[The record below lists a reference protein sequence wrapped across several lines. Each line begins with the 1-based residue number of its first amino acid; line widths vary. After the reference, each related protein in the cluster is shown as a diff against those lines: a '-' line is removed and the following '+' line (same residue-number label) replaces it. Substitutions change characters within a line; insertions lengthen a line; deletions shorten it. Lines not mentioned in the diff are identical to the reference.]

1 MAYIGKRP
9 QDTFPAGNAV
19 TATSIA
25 ANAVGASEL
34 AINAVD
40 TSSIADGAVTNAKLA
55 ANSIAVT
62 NIPDDLITATQLA
75 DAAVGSDQ
83 IVDGA
88 ITAVKV
94 GVNSVTSTKIAENNI
109 TVREILSGTI
119 VAASIANNAILTQHI
134 DDNQITADQIA
145 DATITTTQIA
155 ANTIAT
161 GNVADNAIDGTKIA
175 SNSILT
181 RHIDDDQITAD
192 QIAAAT
198 VTTTQIAANTIA
210 TGNVADNAID
220 GTKIASNSILTRH
233 IDDDQV
239 TGDQLA
245 DAIDVV
251 TSVGVGGG
259 STNGVSISQ
268 GSIVIKNGGAKSKI
282 DLYCETNNA
291 HYTRIE
297 AAAHSAYSGNVVVTL
312 PTTAGTLALTSQ
324 LQTTESIQDI
334 AGAMFSSNTET
345 GIAATYQDG
354 DGTIDLVIGDD
365 VIVQSM
371 IADNA
376 IDSQHYVD
384 GSIDTAHIAD
394 DQVTAAKLANTSV
407 TAASYGSSTAIPTF
421 TVDAQGRIT
430 AASTASI
437 SSALT
442 VAADSGSNDTVT
454 VGTDTITFEGTA
466 NEITT
471 TVSNNKV
478 NFALPDNVTIGGN
491 LIVTGDYTVN
501 GTTSTNAVTNMVISD
516 NLIELNNGAGSN
528 ANDSGIVIERGST
541 GNNAIFMWDESADKF
556 VVGTTTATGT
566 STGNITVAT
575 GTLVANVEGNVTGNL
590 TGTASA
596 IADNSV
602 TSAKI
607 VNGTIVS
614 ADIAN
619 NAILTQHIDDNQVT
633 ADQIA
638 AATITTTQ
646 IAANTIA
653 TGNVADNAI
662 DGTKI
667 AQNSI
672 LTRHIDDAQVT
683 TDQLGADAVTAAKL
697 ADDAVVTANIVNANV
712 TTAKIADANVTTA
725 KVADNAITL
734 DKMAGLAR
742 GKIIVGDASGN
753 PVALAL
759 GSSGQVLKSDGT
771 DLAFAADSG
780 LSTEQVQ
787 DIVGGMFS
795 SNTETNI
802 TATYQDAD
810 GTIDLVVP
818 NTLTDVTELGTLTT
832 LTVDNIKING
842 TQIGHTSDEDAM
854 SIASNGVVTFTQI
867 PVLPANSIDSDLF
880 VDGSIDT
887 AHYAANSITGTA
899 ISDDLVLSGTG
910 ALRLPDGTTG
920 QRPTGAAGMFRY
932 NTTLSRFEGYTDA
945 WGEIGGA
952 GASTFARK
960 EFAGDG
966 STTAFTLD
974 TAPSDENDLIIFIEG
989 VYQNQD
995 AYSVSGTTLTM
1006 ADAPVNGRGLVVYQ
1020 VSAAVAGAGMA
1031 VNTMTGDNSDT
1042 TLTLAVA
1049 PGHVNNVQVFFDG
1062 VYQKADTYTVS
1073 GTTLTFGVA
1082 PPSGVLV
1089 EARTH
1094 SQTEINTFPA
1104 TGISG
1109 LTAVTPVPGDH
1120 MMILDATDD
1129 ALKKADVK
1137 DIMATAVSI
1146 TSAADAVAMTF
1157 DSSENATFSANVT
1170 VTGDLTVTGDDITM
1184 ATNTAGHL
1192 LVGDGTN
1199 YNPVAV
1205 SGAATLAANGT
1216 VTIANNAI
1224 LTQHIDDNQVTADQ
1238 IAAATI
1244 TTTQIAA
1251 NTIATGNVAD
1261 NAIDGTKIA
1270 QNSILTRHID
1280 DAQITTGHIIDA
1292 NVTTAK
1298 IADDAVT
1305 LAKMDGLARGKVI
1318 VGDASGNPAALAL
1331 GTSGYVLK
1339 SDGTDIAWA
1348 ADAGKT
1354 TEEIQDIA
1362 GAMFSSNT
1370 ETGIAATYQDGD
1382 GTIDLVIGAN
1392 VIVAGMIAQNSI
1404 LTRHIDDNQVT
1415 TDQIAAN
1422 TIATGNIADNAVDG
1436 TKIASNSILTRHID
1450 DDQVT
1455 GDQLADTITVVTSVV
1470 TPLVDAAIID
1480 GENFKVNGGQGS
1492 DGQVLTSTGSGVA
1505 WEAAAGGVAG
1515 ITSSANATAIAISSS
1530 ENSTFSGHIYANAN
1544 NTYDLGATATRWRNI
1559 YTNDLQLSNEGGDAN
1574 EVDGTHG
1581 SWTIQEGNEDLFI
1594 INRKSGKKYKF
1605 KLEEM

>member
-9 QDTFPAGNAV
+9 TDSFPINNAIV
-19 TATSIA
+19 SSLIA
-25 ANAVGASEL
+25 ANAVGSSEI
-34 AINAVD
+34 ATNAVS
-40 TSSIADGAVTNAKLA
+40 TLQIADN
-55 ANSIAVT
+55 
-62 NIPDDLITATQLA
+62 
-75 DAAVGSDQ
+75 
-83 IVDGA
+83 A
-88 ITAVKV
+88 ITAVK
-94 GVNSVTSTKIAENNI
+94 IAENIISTRELTANGTTSAQIASNSILTRHIDDAQVTADQLAADAVI
-109 TVREILSGTI
+109 TAKILDANVTS
-119 VAASIANNAILTQHI
+119 AKIANNAILTQHI
-134 DDNQITADQIA
+134 DDNQITAD
-145 DATITTTQIA
+145 
-155 ANTIAT
+155 
-161 GNVADNAIDGTKIA
+161 
-175 SNSILT
+175 
-181 RHIDDDQITAD
+181 
-192 QIAAAT
+192 
-198 VTTTQIAANTIA
+198 QIAANTIA

-259 STNGVSISQ
+259 STNGVVISQ
-268 GSIVIKNGGAKSKI
+268 GAIKIKNGGAQSYI

-291 HYTRIE
+291 HYLRLQ
-297 AAAHSAYSGNVVVTL
+297 APAHGSFSGNPTVTF
-312 PTTAGTLALTSQ
+312 PATAGTIALTSDVIG
-324 LQTTESIQDI
+324 TEATQDI
-334 AGAMFSSNTET
+334 VGAMFSSNTET
-345 GIAATYQDG
+345 GIAATYEDG
-354 DGTIDLVIGDD
+354 DGTIDLVIGDNSIVASMIAEN
-365 VIVQSM
+365 VITTRELAANTVATGN

-376 IDSQHYVD
+376 VD
-384 GSIDTAHIAD
+384 GTKIAQNSILTRHIDDAQVGTSQLAD
-394 DQVTAAKLANTSV
+394 DGVTAAKLANTSV

-421 TVDAQGRIT
+421 TVDAQGRLT
-430 AASTASI
+430 AAGTAAI

-466 NEITT
+466 NEIAT

-478 NFALPDNVTIGGN
+478 NFALPDNVVIGGN
-491 LIVTGDYTVN
+491 LTVTGNYTVN
-501 GTTSTNAVTNMVISD
+501 GDTSTNSVTNMVIAD

-528 ANDSGIVIERGST
+528 ANDSGLVIERGST
-541 GNNAIFMWDESADKF
+541 GDNAIFMWDESADKF

-566 STGNITVAT
+566 TTGNITVST

-607 VNGTIVS
+607 VNGTIVA

-725 KVADNAITL
+725 KVADNAITAAKL
-734 DKMAGLAR
+734 SIAGN
-742 GKIIVGDASGN
+742 GT
-753 PVALAL
+753 
-759 GSSGQVLKSDGT
+759 SGQAILSDGDGT
-771 DLAFAADSG
+771 FSYGSG
-780 LSTEQVQ
+780 GKTSEEIQ
-787 DIVGGMFS
+787 DIVGAMFS

-832 LTVDNIKING
+832 LTVDSIKING
-842 TQIGHTSDEDAM
+842 TQIGHTSDEDAL

-887 AHYAANSITGTA
+887 AHYAANSITGDA
-899 ISDDLVLSGTG
+899 IADNLVLSGTG
-910 ALRLPDGTTG
+910 AIRMPDGTTA

-932 NTTLSRFEGYTDA
+932 NTTLGAFEGYTSE
-945 WGEIGGA
+945 WGSIGGA

-1109 LTAVTPVPGDH
+1109 LTAVQPVAGDF
-1120 MMILDATDD
+1120 MMILDATDS

-1146 TSAADAVAMTF
+1146 TSSADAVALTF
-1157 DSSENATFSANVT
+1157 DSSENATFAGNIAAVDLDISGDVDIDGTLEADAITVNGTTLAETISDTVGAMVTSNTESGITVAYQDADNTLDFTIGTLNQDTTGLAGTATTLATARTIGGVSFNGSANIDLPGVNA
-1170 VTGDLTVTGDDITM
+1170 TGNQNTSGLA
-1184 ATNTAGHL
+1184 AT
-1192 LVGDGTN
+1192 
-1199 YNPVAV
+1199 
-1205 SGAATLAANGT
+1205 ATLAADATKLATARAIAVAGAVTGT
-1216 VTIANNAI
+1216 VNFDGSAGVSITTTLANNAV
-1224 LTQHIDDNQVTADQ
+1224 LTQHIDDNQ
-1238 IAAATI
+1238 I
-1244 TTTQIAA
+1244 
-1251 NTIATGNVAD
+1251 
-1261 NAIDGTKIA
+1261 
-1270 QNSILTRHID
+1270 
-1280 DAQITTGHIIDA
+1280 
-1292 NVTTAK
+1292 
-1298 IADDAVT
+1298 
-1305 LAKMDGLARGKVI
+1305 
-1318 VGDASGNPAALAL
+1318 
-1331 GTSGYVLK
+1331 
-1339 SDGTDIAWA
+1339 
-1348 ADAGKT
+1348 
-1354 TEEIQDIA
+1354 
-1362 GAMFSSNT
+1362 
-1370 ETGIAATYQDGD
+1370 
-1382 GTIDLVIGAN
+1382 
-1392 VIVAGMIAQNSI
+1392 
-1404 LTRHIDDNQVT
+1404 T

-1422 TIATGNIADNAVDG
+1422 TIATGNIADNAIDS

-1455 GDQLADTITVVTSVV
+1455 GDQLADALTVVTSVTTPALVGSTSV
-1470 TPLVDAAIID
+1470 TSPLVTAATTANAD
-1480 GENFKVNGGQGS
+1480 TTVLK
-1492 DGQVLTSTGSGVA
+1492 LTSTPSSAGTYKSVMEFWANEGTANNQTFNAARIYGEFNGGNYANSGLTLGSASGGGSFNDELVIRNKVVTANYSARIAQVA
-1505 WEAAAGGVAG
+1505 
-1515 ITSSANATAIAISSS
+1515 ITSSSNAVAWDSAAAANAYHVTT
-1530 ENSTFSGHIYANAN
+1530 ENTTFSAPSNSVEGAVISVELAQGGTARTIAW
-1544 NTYDLGATATRWRNI
+1544 NTVFEFAASTAPTVTATANKTDIFTFRYN
-1559 YTNDLQLSNEGGDAN
+1559 
-1574 EVDGTHG
+1574 G
-1581 SWTIQEGNEDLFI
+1581 SVWQEIGRVQN
-1594 INRKSGKKYKF
+1594 
-1605 KLEEM
+1605 MAQT

>member
-1 MAYIGKRP
+1 M
-9 QDTFPAGNAV
+9 
-19 TATSIA
+19 
-25 ANAVGASEL
+25 
-34 AINAVD
+34 
-40 TSSIADGAVTNAKLA
+40 
-55 ANSIAVT
+55 
-62 NIPDDLITATQLA
+62 
-75 DAAVGSDQ
+75 
-83 IVDGA
+83 
-88 ITAVKV
+88 
-94 GVNSVTSTKIAENNI
+94 
-109 TVREILSGTI
+109 
-119 VAASIANNAILTQHI
+119 
-134 DDNQITADQIA
+134 
-145 DATITTTQIA
+145 
-155 ANTIAT
+155 
-161 GNVADNAIDGTKIA
+161 
-175 SNSILT
+175 
-181 RHIDDDQITAD
+181 
-192 QIAAAT
+192 
-198 VTTTQIAANTIA
+198 
-210 TGNVADNAID
+210 
-220 GTKIASNSILTRH
+220 
-233 IDDDQV
+233 
-239 TGDQLA
+239 
-245 DAIDVV
+245 

-259 STNGVSISQ
+259 STNGVVISQ
-268 GSIVIKNGGAKSKI
+268 GAISIKNGGTQSYI
-282 DLYCETNNA
+282 DLYCESSNA
-291 HYTRIE
+291 HYLRLT
-297 AAAHSAYSGNVVVTL
+297 APPHGAFSGNPTVLL
-312 PTTAGTLALTSQ
+312 PSSAGTIALTSQ
-324 LQTTESIQDI
+324 LQTTESIQDVV
-334 AGAMFSSNTET
+334 GGMFSSNTET
-345 GIAATYQDG
+345 GIAATYEDG

-421 TVDAQGRIT
+421 TVDAQGRLT
-430 AASTASI
+430 AAGTAAI

-454 VGTDTITFEGTA
+454 VGTDTFTFEGTA
-466 NEITT
+466 NEIAT
-471 TVSNNKV
+471 TVSNNKI
-478 NFALPDNVTIGGN
+478 NFALPDNVVIGGN
-491 LIVTGDYTVN
+491 LTVTGNYTVN
-501 GTTSTNAVTNMVISD
+501 GTTSTNNVTNMVIAD

-528 ANDSGIVIERGST
+528 ANDSGLVIERGST
-541 GNNAIFMWDESADKF
+541 GDNAIFMWDESADKF

-566 STGNITVAT
+566 STGNLTVTT

-614 ADIAN
+614 DDIAN

-725 KVADNAITL
+725 KIADANVTTGKVADDAITL
-734 DKMAGLAR
+734 AKMAGLAR

-802 TATYQDAD
+802 TATYQDSD

-818 NTLTDVTELGTLTT
+818 NELSSVTELGTLTT
-832 LTVDNIKING
+832 LTVDDIKING
-842 TQIGHTSDEDAM
+842 TQIGHTSDEDAI

-867 PVLPANSIDSDLF
+867 PVIPDDSIGADQ
-880 VDGSIDT
+880 I
-887 AHYAANSITGTA
+887 AANSIVSASIVNGSIVSADIAANTIATSNVADNAIDGTKIASNSILTRHIDDNQITGDQIA
-899 ISDDLVLSGTG
+899 DDIVLSGTG
-910 ALRLPDGTTG
+910 ALRLPDGTTAE
-920 QRPTGAAGMFRY
+920 RPGSAAAGMFRY

-974 TAPSDENDLIIFIEG
+974 TAPSSENDLIIFIEG

-1006 ADAPVNGRGLVVYQ
+1006 ADAPVSGRGLVVYQ

-1049 PGHVNNVQVFFDG
+1049 PTHVNNVQVFFDG

-1082 PPSGVLV
+1082 PPTGVLV

-1109 LTAVTPVPGDH
+1109 LTAVAPVPGDF

-1280 DAQITTGHIIDA
+1280 DAQ
-1292 NVTTAK
+1292 VT
-1298 IADDAVT
+1298 ADQLAADAVT
-1305 LAKMDGLARGKVI
+1305 SVKIAN
-1318 VGDASGNPAALAL
+1318 NP
-1331 GTSGYVLK
+1331 
-1339 SDGTDIAWA
+1339 
-1348 ADAGKT
+1348 
-1354 TEEIQDIA
+1354 
-1362 GAMFSSNT
+1362 
-1370 ETGIAATYQDGD
+1370 
-1382 GTIDLVIGAN
+1382 
-1392 VIVAGMIAQNSI
+1392 I
-1404 LTRHIDDNQVT
+1404 LTQHIDDNQIT

-1455 GDQLADTITVVTSVV
+1455 GDQLADALTVVTSVT
-1470 TPLVDAAIID
+1470 TPLVDAAIVD
-1480 GENFKVNGGQGS
+1480 GENFKINGAQGS
-1492 DGQVLTSTGSGVA
+1492 DGQLMTSTGSGVA
-1505 WEAAAGGVAG
+1505 WEDAPASGPSKGL
-1515 ITSSANATAIAISSS
+1515 AIA
-1530 ENSTFSGHIYANAN
+1530 
-1544 NTYDLGATATRWRNI
+1544 
-1559 YTNDLQLSNEGGDAN
+1559 LS
-1574 EVDGTHG
+1574 
-1581 SWTIQEGNEDLFI
+1581 I
-1594 INRKSGKKYKF
+1594 IF
-1605 KLEEM
+1605 

>member
-9 QDTFPAGNAV
+9 TDSFPINNAIV
-19 TATSIA
+19 SSLIA
-25 ANAVGASEL
+25 ANAVGSSEI
-34 AINAVD
+34 ATNAVS
-40 TSSIADGAVTNAKLA
+40 TLQIADN
-55 ANSIAVT
+55 
-62 NIPDDLITATQLA
+62 
-75 DAAVGSDQ
+75 
-83 IVDGA
+83 A
-88 ITAVKV
+88 ITAVK
-94 GVNSVTSTKIAENNI
+94 IAENIISTRELTANGTTSAQIASNSILTRHIDDAQVTADQLAADAVI
-109 TVREILSGTI
+109 TAKILDANVTS
-119 VAASIANNAILTQHI
+119 AKIANNAILTQHI
-134 DDNQITADQIA
+134 DDNQITAD
-145 DATITTTQIA
+145 
-155 ANTIAT
+155 
-161 GNVADNAIDGTKIA
+161 
-175 SNSILT
+175 
-181 RHIDDDQITAD
+181 
-192 QIAAAT
+192 
-198 VTTTQIAANTIA
+198 QIAANTIA

-259 STNGVSISQ
+259 STNGVVISQ
-268 GSIVIKNGGAKSKI
+268 GAIKIKNGGAQSYI

-291 HYTRIE
+291 HYLRLQ
-297 AAAHSAYSGNVVVTL
+297 APAHGSFSGNPTVTF
-312 PTTAGTLALTSQ
+312 PATAGTIALTSDVIG
-324 LQTTESIQDI
+324 TEATQDI
-334 AGAMFSSNTET
+334 VGAMFSSNTET
-345 GIAATYQDG
+345 GIAATYEDG
-354 DGTIDLVIGDD
+354 DGTIDLVIGDNSIVASMIAEN
-365 VIVQSM
+365 VITTRELAANTVATGN

-376 IDSQHYVD
+376 VD
-384 GSIDTAHIAD
+384 GTKIAQNSILTRHIDDAQVGTSQLAD
-394 DQVTAAKLANTSV
+394 DGVTAAKLANTSV

-421 TVDAQGRIT
+421 TVDAQGRLT
-430 AASTASI
+430 AAGTAAI

-466 NEITT
+466 NEIAT

-478 NFALPDNVTIGGN
+478 NFALPDNVVIGGN
-491 LIVTGDYTVN
+491 LTVTGNYTVN
-501 GTTSTNAVTNMVISD
+501 GDTSTNSVTNMVIAD

-528 ANDSGIVIERGST
+528 ANDSGLVIERGST
-541 GNNAIFMWDESADKF
+541 GDNAIFMWDESADKF

-566 STGNITVAT
+566 TTGNITVST

-607 VNGTIVS
+607 VNGTIVA

-725 KVADNAITL
+725 KVADNAITAAKL
-734 DKMAGLAR
+734 SIAGN
-742 GKIIVGDASGN
+742 GT
-753 PVALAL
+753 
-759 GSSGQVLKSDGT
+759 SGQAILSDGDGT
-771 DLAFAADSG
+771 FSYGSG
-780 LSTEQVQ
+780 GKTSEEIQ
-787 DIVGGMFS
+787 DIVGAMFS

-832 LTVDNIKING
+832 LTVDSIKING
-842 TQIGHTSDEDAM
+842 TQIGHTSDEDAL

-1109 LTAVTPVPGDH
+1109 LTAVQPVAGDF
-1120 MMILDATDD
+1120 MMILDATDS

-1146 TSAADAVAMTF
+1146 TSAADAVALTF
-1157 DSSENATFSANVT
+1157 DSSENATFAGNITAVDLDISGDVDIDGTLEADAITVNGTTLAETISDTVGAMVTSNTESGITVAYQDADNTLDFTIGTLNQNTTGSAATLTTARTIGGTSFDGSANIAVGLAATATTLATARTIGGTSFDGSANIAVGLAATATTLATARTIGGVSFNGSANIDLPGVNSAGNQNTSGTAAT
-1170 VTGDLTVTGDDITM
+1170 VTGAAQSSITSLGTLTTLTVDDITINGSTISDGGDLTIDSGGNIVLDADGGGVYFKDDGTTIGFLQNDGGDFRM
-1184 ATNTAGHL
+1184 VSSVSDKDIKFLGNDGGSTITALTLDMSDAGTAVFNHDVQVPDNGKFTAGAGSDLQIYHS
-1192 LVGDGTN
+1192 GTYNRN
-1199 YNPVAV
+1199 Y
-1205 SGAATLAANGT
+1205 
-1216 VTIANNAI
+1216 IANCW
-1224 LTQHIDDNQVTADQ
+1224 
-1238 IAAATI
+1238 
-1244 TTTQIAA
+1244 
-1251 NTIATGNVAD
+1251 
-1261 NAIDGTKIA
+1261 
-1270 QNSILTRHID
+1270 
-1280 DAQITTGHIIDA
+1280 
-1292 NVTTAK
+1292 
-1298 IADDAVT
+1298 
-1305 LAKMDGLARGKVI
+1305 
-1318 VGDASGNPAALAL
+1318 
-1331 GTSGYVLK
+1331 Y
-1339 SDGTDIAWA
+1339 
-1348 ADAGKT
+1348 
-1354 TEEIQDIA
+1354 
-1362 GAMFSSNT
+1362 
-1370 ETGIAATYQDGD
+1370 
-1382 GTIDLVIGAN
+1382 
-1392 VIVAGMIAQNSI
+1392 
-1404 LTRHIDDNQVT
+1404 
-1415 TDQIAAN
+1415 
-1422 TIATGNIADNAVDG
+1422 
-1436 TKIASNSILTRHID
+1436 
-1450 DDQVT
+1450 
-1455 GDQLADTITVVTSVV
+1455 
-1470 TPLVDAAIID
+1470 
-1480 GENFKVNGGQGS
+1480 
-1492 DGQVLTSTGSGVA
+1492 
-1505 WEAAAGGVAG
+1505 
-1515 ITSSANATAIAISSS
+1515 
-1530 ENSTFSGHIYANAN
+1530 
-1544 NTYDLGATATRWRNI
+1544 
-1559 YTNDLQLSNEGGDAN
+1559 
-1574 EVDGTHG
+1574 
-1581 SWTIQEGNEDLFI
+1581 
-1594 INRKSGKKYKF
+1594 
-1605 KLEEM
+1605 

>member
-1 MAYIGKRP
+1 MAYLGKRP
-9 QDTFPAGNAV
+9 TDSFPINNAI
-19 TATSIA
+19 TSTLIA
-25 ANAVGASEL
+25 ANAVGASEI

-55 ANSIAVT
+55 ANVISVA
-62 NIPDDLITATQLA
+62 NIPDGLLTATQMA
-75 DAAVGSDQ
+75 DNIIGSDQ
-83 IVDGA
+83 IINGA
-88 ITAVKV
+88 VTAAKF

-119 VAASIANNAILTQHI
+119 VSASIANNAILTQHI
-134 DDNQITADQIA
+134 DDNQITAD
-145 DATITTTQIA
+145 
-155 ANTIAT
+155 
-161 GNVADNAIDGTKIA
+161 
-175 SNSILT
+175 
-181 RHIDDDQITAD
+181 
-192 QIAAAT
+192 
-198 VTTTQIAANTIA
+198 QIAANTIA

-259 STNGVSISQ
+259 STNGVVISQ
-268 GSIVIKNGGAKSKI
+268 GAIKIKNGGAQSYI

-291 HYTRIE
+291 HYLRLQ
-297 AAAHSAYSGNVVVTL
+297 APAHGSFSGNPTVTL
-312 PTTAGTLALTSQ
+312 PATAGTIALTSQ
-324 LQTTESIQDI
+324 LPTTESLQDI
-334 AGAMFSSNTET
+334 VGAMFSSNTET
-345 GIAATYQDG
+345 GITVTYQDS
-354 DGTIDLVIGDD
+354 DGTVDLVIGDNS
-365 VIVQSM
+365 IAASM
-371 IADNA
+371 IAENVITTRELTA
-376 IDSQHYVD
+376 NGVTSAQIAQNSILTRHIDDAQIVTS
-384 GSIDTAHIAD
+384 HIAD
-394 DQVTAAKLANTSV
+394 DGVTAAKLANTSV

-607 VNGTIVS
+607 VNGTIVA

-638 AATITTTQ
+638 AGTITTSQ

-653 TGNVADNAI
+653 TGNIADNAV

-725 KVADNAITL
+725 KVADNAITAAKL
-734 DKMAGLAR
+734 SIAGNGTSGQAILSD
-742 GKIIVGDASGN
+742 GDGTFSY
-753 PVALAL
+753 
-759 GSSGQVLKSDGT
+759 GSSGK
-771 DLAFAADSG
+771 
-780 LSTEQVQ
+780 STEEIQ
-787 DIVGGMFS
+787 DIVGAMTT

-802 TATYQDAD
+802 TVTYQDGD
-810 GTIDLVVP
+810 GTLDFVVNAAQP
-818 NTLTDVTELGTLTT
+818 DVTSLGTLTS
-832 LTVDNIKING
+832 LTVDDIKING

-854 SIASNGVVTFTQI
+854 SIASNGIVTFTQI

-899 ISDDLVLSGTG
+899 ISDNLVLSGTG
-910 ALRLPDGTTG
+910 ALRLPDGTTA

-932 NTTLSRFEGYTDA
+932 NTTTGGFEGYTDE
-945 WGEIGGA
+945 WGAIAGGG
-952 GASTFARK
+952 GASTFTRK
-960 EFAGDG
+960 EFEGDG
-966 STTAFTLD
+966 SETDFTLD
-974 TAPSDENDLIIFIEG
+974 TAPNSENDLMVFIEG

-995 AYSVSGTTLTM
+995 AYSLSGTTLTM
-1006 ADAPVNGRGLVVYQ
+1006 ADAPVDGRGVVVYH
-1020 VSAAVAGAGMA
+1020 VTAAVAGAGMA

-1042 TLTLAVA
+1042 TLTLAAV

-1062 VYQKADTYTVS
+1062 VYQKADTYSVS
-1073 GTTLTFGVA
+1073 GTTLTFGTA
-1082 PPSGVLV
+1082 PPTGVLV
-1089 EARTH
+1089 EARTY

-1109 LTAVTPVPGDH
+1109 LTAVQPVAGDF
-1120 MMILDATDD
+1120 MMILDATDS

-1146 TSAADAVAMTF
+1146 TSSADAVALTF
-1157 DSSENATFSANVT
+1157 DSSENATFAGNIAAVDLDISGDVDIDGTLEADAITVNGTTLAETISDTVGAMVTSNTESGITVAYQDADNTLDFTIGTLNQDTTGLAGTATTLATARTIGGVSFNGSANIDLPGVNTAGNQATSGLAATATKLATARAIAVAGAVTGTVNFDGSAGVSITTTLAADAVITAKILDANVT
-1170 VTGDLTVTGDDITM
+1170 S
-1184 ATNTAGHL
+1184 AK
-1192 LVGDGTN
+1192 
-1199 YNPVAV
+1199 
-1205 SGAATLAANGT
+1205 
-1216 VTIANNAI
+1216 IANNAI
-1224 LTQHIDDNQVTADQ
+1224 LTQHIDD
-1238 IAAATI
+1238 
-1244 TTTQIAA
+1244 
-1251 NTIATGNVAD
+1251 
-1261 NAIDGTKIA
+1261 
-1270 QNSILTRHID
+1270 
-1280 DAQITTGHIIDA
+1280 AQITVDQL
-1292 NVTTAK
+1292 
-1298 IADDAVT
+1298 ADDAVT
-1305 LAKMDGLARGKVI
+1305 AAKIDGLTATV
-1318 VGDASGNPAALAL
+1318 AELNY
-1331 GTSGYVLK
+1331 T
-1339 SDGTDIAWA
+1339 DG
-1348 ADAGKT
+1348 
-1354 TEEIQDIA
+1354 
-1362 GAMFSSNT
+1362 
-1370 ETGIAATYQDGD
+1370 
-1382 GTIDLVIGAN
+1382 
-1392 VIVAGMIAQNSI
+1392 
-1404 LTRHIDDNQVT
+1404 
-1415 TDQIAAN
+1415 
-1422 TIATGNIADNAVDG
+1422 
-1436 TKIASNSILTRHID
+1436 
-1450 DDQVT
+1450 
-1455 GDQLADTITVVTSVV
+1455 VTSAIQ
-1470 TPLVDAAIID
+1470 TQLNTKATTGKSIAMALVF
-1480 GENFKVNGGQGS
+1480 G
-1492 DGQVLTSTGSGVA
+1492 
-1505 WEAAAGGVAG
+1505 
-1515 ITSSANATAIAISSS
+1515 
-1530 ENSTFSGHIYANAN
+1530 
-1544 NTYDLGATATRWRNI
+1544 
-1559 YTNDLQLSNEGGDAN
+1559 
-1574 EVDGTHG
+1574 
-1581 SWTIQEGNEDLFI
+1581 
-1594 INRKSGKKYKF
+1594 
-1605 KLEEM
+1605 